1 MASDD
6 RIAKL
11 TVAPGV
17 TLAPVDLNVKS
28 GVNLK
33 GFSLLALC
41 EVATE
46 RFGAP
51 FVDAWKQRVGVD
63 LRTVTAASWFPLEY
77 YYHLL
82 EHCVTEQLG
91 GDPSRGVEL
100 GVLTARREINAFF
113 RFVLAFTTPSMV
125 LGLSARFWRSYYDKT
140 DLVIVERRGD
150 SLRAEIRGWPL
161 MNAAAAYELSGAMF
175 AWLESSRAKN
185 IRLTKLECTAPGLLT
200 LDAQW

>member
-1 MASDD
+1 MASEE

-17 TLAPVDLNVKS
+17 KLGPIDLNVKS

-33 GFSLLALC
+33 GFSLQALC
-41 EVATE
+41 EVVSE
-46 RFGAP
+46 RFGAA
-51 FVDAWKQRVGVD
+51 FVDAWKQKANVD
-63 LRTVTAASWFPLEY
+63 LRAVTAASWSPLEY

-82 EHCVTEQLG
+82 EHCVTQQLG

-100 GVLTARREINAFF
+100 GVLTAKREINAFF

-140 DLVIVERRGD
+140 DLVIVESKGEW
-150 SLRAEIRGWPL
+150 LRAEIRGWPL
-161 MNAAAAYELSGAMF
+161 MNEAAAYELSGAMF

-185 IRLTKLECTAPGLLT
+185 VRLTKLEFTAPGLLT
-200 LDAQW
+200 LEARW

>member
-1 MASDD
+1 MASDE

-17 TLAPVDLNVKS
+17 KLGPIDLSVKS

-33 GFSLLALC
+33 GFSLQALC
-41 EVATE
+41 EVVSE
-46 RFGAP
+46 RFGAA
-51 FVDAWKQRVGVD
+51 FVDAWKQKADVD
-63 LRTVTAASWFPLEY
+63 LRAVTATTWFPLEY
-77 YYHLL
+77 YYHLI
-82 EHCVTEQLG
+82 EHCVAVQYG
-91 GDPSRGVEL
+91 GDASRAVEL
-100 GVLTARREINAFF
+100 GVLTAKREINAFF

-140 DLVIVERRGD
+140 DLVIVETKGD

-161 MNAAAAYELSGAMF
+161 MNAAAAYEVSGAMF

-185 IRLTKLECTAPGLLT
+185 VRLTKLEFTAPGLLS
-200 LDAQW
+200 LHASW